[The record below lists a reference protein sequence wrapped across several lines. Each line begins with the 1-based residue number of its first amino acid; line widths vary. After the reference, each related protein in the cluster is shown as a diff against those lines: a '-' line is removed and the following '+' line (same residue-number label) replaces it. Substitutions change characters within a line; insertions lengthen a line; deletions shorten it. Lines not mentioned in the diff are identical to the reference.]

1 MLTKPSK
8 DDWIRGVLYATAVG
22 LPLLLQPW
30 IESQIVVF
38 ITLGALFTLRLDP
51 RSHVKHQAIAMIGGV
66 ALVILAGAVGTLLV
80 GHFELAIIV
89 LVVISYLAGQPT
101 IEQKYFS
108 LLGKFVAAAFVLEAV
123 GSPVTLMTGVAF
135 FCGGVLALILT
146 ILQARYFATQV
157 NGWSLVDEWQQLRS
171 GKINGPLYGMT
182 LPITVLVSIL
192 SAQWLNAQH
201 VSWVGLTVLFVMNV
215 DTVTAWRKI
224 WMRTVG
230 TLLGVISAYIV
241 VVFFPSALLSLTIVL
256 SALFMPMFLRQ
267 NYMIFSWLMSMF
279 VLLVVDLAMLQSGGD
294 EFLIQWRFIDTLIG
308 CGWVMVSLSLL
319 HLGRKWWP
327 NQPSKG

>member
-1 MLTKPSK
+1 
-8 DDWIRGVLYATAVG
+8 
-22 LPLLLQPW
+22 
-30 IESQIVVF
+30 
-38 ITLGALFTLRLDP
+38 
-51 RSHVKHQAIAMIGGV
+51 
-66 ALVILAGAVGTLLV
+66 
-80 GHFELAIIV
+80 
-89 LVVISYLAGQPT
+89 
-101 IEQKYFS
+101 
-108 LLGKFVAAAFVLEAV
+108 
-123 GSPVTLMTGVAF
+123 
-135 FCGGVLALILT
+135 
-146 ILQARYFATQV
+146 
-157 NGWSLVDEWQQLRS
+157 
-171 GKINGPLYGMT
+171 MT

-241 VVFFPSALLSLTIVL
+241 VVFFPSVLLSFIIVL
-256 SALFMPMFLRQ
+256 STLFMPMFLRQ